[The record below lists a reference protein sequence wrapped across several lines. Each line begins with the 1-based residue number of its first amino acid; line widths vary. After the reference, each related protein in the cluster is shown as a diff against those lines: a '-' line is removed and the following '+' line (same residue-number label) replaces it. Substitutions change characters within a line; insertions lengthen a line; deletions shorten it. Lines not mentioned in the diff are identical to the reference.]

1 VKRVNPLAC
10 LFLIFAFL
18 FQGCAE
24 LAPDT
29 FNKKLATGYA
39 AVQAV
44 NESASALLTAG
55 KISKADAQNVVSTSR
70 TALVAL
76 DAAAE
81 MGKTDPAGADV
92 KLTATIAILTALQTY
107 LATKK
112 GA

>member
-1 VKRVNPLAC
+1 VKRLSPFAYLLLV
-10 LFLIFAFL
+10 FAFVL
-18 FQGCAE
+18 QGCAE

-39 AVQAV
+39 SVQAV
-44 NESASALLTAG
+44 NESASVLLASG
-55 KISKADAQNVVSTSR
+55 KITKKDAQNVVSTSR
-70 TALVAL
+70 TAIVAL

-81 MGKTDPAGADV
+81 MGKTDLTAADA